1 MTEMYGISSAV
12 NEANSLHGQIALQ
25 RENQE
30 LKYGIALK
38 KFNDGIKNAR
48 ANDKSVND
56 SSILGN
62 TSDIQKAYNVGSG
75 VYGGVSGAM
84 KGAKATQTLAV
95 AGRTGSDFLAESGAA
110 MRGEDVVGGGLS
122 GAAKGFVS
130 GVSEA
135 GGAAKDFSSV
145 SKIGGLSGVEG
156 IVQKGIIKT
165 GGGEALGLV
174 GGKVAGAAG
183 GILDVGDQIDSL
195 IDTGGKSA
203 ETRTNAAGKQVKLS
217 KTDEAGQGLTE
228 VGAALDVAAT
238 FTGGLLAP
246 LAAAVSL
253 AGAVTSGV
261 GSIEDEKTDNKAAGL
276 TSGGKVDASKR
287 PKQGGAPISEAFTSL
302 GFVGNQSHNPLAH
315 IS

>member
-1 MTEMYGISSAV
+1 MYGISSAV

-30 LKYGIALK
+30 LKFGAKLK

-62 TSDIQKAYNVGSG
+62 TSDIQKVYNVGAG
-75 VYGGVSGAM
+75 VYGGIKGAVS
-84 KGAKATQTLAV
+84 GAKATQTAAV

-156 IVQKGIIKT
+156 IVQKGILKT
-165 GGGEALGLV
+165 GGGEALGV
-174 GGKVAGAAG
+174 VAGKAAGAAG

-203 ETRTNAAGKQVKLS
+203 ETRTNAQGKQVKLS
-217 KTDEAGQGLTE
+217 GTDEAGQGLTE
-228 VGAALDVAAT
+228 AGAALDVMAT

-253 AGAVTSGV
+253 AGAVTSGI
-261 GSIEDEKTDNKAAGL
+261 GSIQDEKADNKSAGL
-276 TSGGKVDASKR
+276 TSDGKVDQGKK
-287 PKQGGAPISEAFTSL
+287 PKMPGAPISEAFTSL
-302 GFVGNQSHNPLAH
+302 GFVGNQNHNPLSH